1 MSTTYE
7 KKINE
12 PWFSLMKLKI
22 KTVEGTLNKGDFSNM
37 KIGDIIIFKNYDLGF
52 QRRLGV
58 KIIKITNYDTFQLYL
73 ENETLDRCL
82 PTIDTMDEGLD
93 VYNNIY
99 KQEDIKTHTVKAFTI
114 TKLRQ

>member
-58 KIIKITNYDTFQLYL
+58 KIIKITNYDNIFELVKDKLVLQL
-73 ENETLDRCL
+73 EK
-82 PTIDTMDEGLD
+82 
-93 VYNNIY
+93 IY
-99 KQEDIKTHTVKAFTI
+99 EKQSEIYSKN
-114 TKLRQ
+114 